1 MRIKVQSI
9 QRKFSLKSSL
19 SKAESMNNIY
29 SRIKSIGSKGLS
41 RLISATPKRS
51 GDTASSWDMDIENSQ
66 NGLNLY
72 YSNSK
77 KVSDGTPLVI
87 LIVNGHGTG
96 TGGYVPANDFV
107 SPIVNS
113 IEKEILREVNNIIE

>member
-1 MRIKVQSI
+1 MRIKVTSVR
-9 QRKFSLKSSL
+9 RKSNLKSSL
-19 SKAESMNNIY
+19 SNAEAMHKTKA
-29 SRIKSIGSKGLS
+29 RVDGIGARGLS

-51 GDTASSWDMDIENSQ
+51 GSTASSWDMEVEKTQ

-77 KVSDGTPLVI
+77 KVSDGTPLVV

-96 TGGYVPANDFV
+96 TGGYVPANNFV
-107 SPIVNS
+107 SPIVDS
-113 IEKEILREVNNIIE
+113 IANEIMREVEKIIE

>member
-1 MRIKVQSI
+1 
-9 QRKFSLKSSL
+9 
-19 SKAESMNNIY
+19 MNNIY

-77 KVSDGTPLVI
+77 KVSDGTPLVV

-113 IEKEILREVNNIIE
+113 IEKEILKEVNNIIE

>member
-9 QRKFSLKSSL
+9 QRKSSLKSSL

-77 KVSDGTPLVI
+77 KVSDGTPLVV

-113 IEKEILREVNNIIE
+113 IEKEILREVNNLIE

>member
-1 MRIKVQSI
+1 MRIRIASVH
-9 QRKFSLKSSL
+9 RKSSLKDHL
-19 SKAESMNNIY
+19 SKAESMQSIY
-29 SRIKSIGSKGLS
+29 GKLNSIGSKGLS

-51 GDTASSWDMDIENSQ
+51 GDTASSWDMDVEKTR

-77 KVSDGTPLVI
+77 KVSDGTPLVV

-96 TGGYVPANDFV
+96 TGGYVPSNDFV
-107 SPIVNS
+107 SPIVDA
-113 IEKEILREVNNIIE
+113 IEKEILREVNSIIE

>member
-1 MRIKVQSI
+1 MRIKVTSVR
-9 QRKFSLKSSL
+9 RKSNLKSSL
-19 SKAESMNNIY
+19 SNAESMHKTQASLNG
-29 SRIKSIGSKGLS
+29 IGSRGLS

-51 GDTASSWDMDIENSQ
+51 GSTASSWDMEVEKSQ

-77 KVSDGTPLVI
+77 KVSDGTPLVV

-96 TGGYVPANDFV
+96 TGGYVPANNFIG
-107 SPIVNS
+107 PIVDD
-113 IEKEILREVNNIIE
+113 IAREVMREVEKIVE

>member
-1 MRIKVQSI
+1 MRLTVSSIRRKSNLKRSIDKVSD
-9 QRKFSLKSSL
+9 SS
-19 SKAESMNNIY
+19 KTESAINT
-29 SRIKSIGSKGLS
+29 IGSKGLS

-51 GDTASSWDMDIENSQ
+51 GGTASSWDMEVEKTQ

-77 KVSDGTPLVI
+77 KVSDGTPLVV

-96 TGGYVPANDFV
+96 TGGYIPANDFV
-107 SPIVNS
+107 SPIIDS
-113 IEKEILREVNNIIE
+113 ISKEIMREVDKIIE

>member
-9 QRKFSLKSSL
+9 QRKSSLKSSL

-77 KVSDGTPLVI
+77 KVSDGTPLVV

>member
-1 MRIKVQSI
+1 MRLTVSSIRRKSNLKRSIDKVSD
-9 QRKFSLKSSL
+9 SS
-19 SKAESMNNIY
+19 KTESAINT
-29 SRIKSIGSKGLS
+29 IGNKGLS

-51 GDTASSWDMDIENSQ
+51 GGTASSWDMEVEKTQ

-77 KVSDGTPLVI
+77 KVSDGTPLVV

-107 SPIVNS
+107 SPIIDS
-113 IEKEILREVNNIIE
+113 ISKEIMREVDKIIE

>member
-1 MRIKVQSI
+1 MRIKVSTI
-9 QRKFSLKSSL
+9 NRNEVLKQAL
-19 SKAESMNNIY
+19 KKGESMDSVHNALV
-29 SRIKSIGSKGLS
+29 SRGRTGLS

-51 GDTASSWDMDIENSQ
+51 GKTAASWDMEVEKTR
-66 NGLNLY
+66 NGATLY

-77 KVSDGTPLVI
+77 KISDGTPLVV

-107 SPIVNS
+107 SPIVDS
-113 IEKEILREVNNIIE
+113 ISKEILREVEKVIE

>member
-1 MRIKVQSI
+1 MRLTVSSIRRKSNLKRSIDKVSD
-9 QRKFSLKSSL
+9 SS
-19 SKAESMNNIY
+19 KTESAINT
-29 SRIKSIGSKGLS
+29 IGNKGLS

-51 GDTASSWDMDIENSQ
+51 GGAASSWDMEIEKTQ

-77 KVSDGTPLVI
+77 KVSDGTPLVV

-107 SPIVNS
+107 SPIIDS
-113 IEKEILREVNNIIE
+113 ISKEIMREVDKIIE

>member
-1 MRIKVQSI
+1 MRIRVASVH
-9 QRKFSLKSSL
+9 RKSGLRDHF
-19 SKAESMNNIY
+19 SKAESMQNMH
-29 SRIKSIGSKGLS
+29 SKLSSIGSKGLS

-51 GDTASSWDMDIENSQ
+51 GDTASSWDMDVEKSQ

-77 KVSDGTPLVI
+77 KVSDGTPLVV

-96 TGGYVPANDFV
+96 TGGYVPSNDFV
-107 SPIVNS
+107 SPIVDS
-113 IEKEILREVNNIIE
+113 IEKEILREVNSIIE

>member
-9 QRKFSLKSSL
+9 QRKSSLKSSL

-77 KVSDGTPLVI
+77 KVSDGTPLVV

-113 IEKEILREVNNIIE
+113 IEKEILKEVNNIIE